1 MRNTL
6 GFDSSD
12 NFIIKVMRNTLDFDP
27 LDNFIIKV
35 IDISRSEI
43 AESLNDYIHNHHCG
57 IVAYR
62 KSIDDFEGVEDL
74 LFIPNDDRLDDLVCR
89 QFASKAGKLPEPSFD
104 AFSPLEE
111 KLCYDTLILIGFPKE
126 MLDYRVKP
134 SKAEECFAVHSITR
148 SDIADNLNYYLE
160 SLDLENRPVLNPDD
174 SLLTDLVCKSYA
186 NSLGEIESQFTQD
199 DDRVEQEFKLCH
211 ETLVK
216 IGLDPD
222 LL

>member
-1 MRNTL
+1 MRNTSGL
-6 GFDSSD
+6 NPNESFE
-12 NFIIKVMRNTLDFDP
+12 IQ
-27 LDNFIIKV
+27 V

-43 AESLNDYIHNHHCG
+43 AESLNDYIHNHYCG

-62 KSIDDFEGVEDL
+62 KSVGDFEGVEDL
-74 LFIPNDDRLDDLVCR
+74 LFIPDDDRLTDHVCR
-89 QFASKAGKLPEPSFD
+89 QVALKTGKLPEPSFD
-104 AFSPLEE
+104 VFGHSEE
-111 KLCYDTLILIGFPKE
+111 KLCYDTLLLIGFPKE
-126 MLDYRVKP
+126 MLDYRVQI
-134 SKAEECFAVHSITR
+134 SKADECFAVHSITR

-174 SLLTDLVCKSYA
+174 SLLTDLVCTLYA
-186 NSLGEIESQFTQD
+186 SALGDIESQFAQD
-199 DDRVEQEFKLCH
+199 DDHVEQGFKLCH